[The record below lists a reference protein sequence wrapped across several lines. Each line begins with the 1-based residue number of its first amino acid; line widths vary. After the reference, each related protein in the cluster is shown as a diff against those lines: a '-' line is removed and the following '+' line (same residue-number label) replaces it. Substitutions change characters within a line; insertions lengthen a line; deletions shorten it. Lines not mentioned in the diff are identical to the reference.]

1 MPRRHTRPPRGK
13 SAARYNAVKHGLRS
27 AAIVVPGELRH
38 EWIAFCDTVTAEL
51 APETA
56 IETYLS
62 ANIAALMWRILRIP
76 KAEAALARDGD
87 TVQSGKLCETFKRL
101 AAQFLPEPLAEEQWE
116 TGPDVSSMPV
126 EGTPDPGAE
135 PKEESPISRLITPLN
150 QALDRITRYEQ
161 HLYRQLYSALG
172 HLAALQDRRKRAEA
186 DRARQN

>member
-1 MPRRHTRPPRGK
+1 MPRRRARPPGGE
-13 SAARYNAVKHGLRS
+13 SASRYNAVKHGLRS

-38 EWIAFCDTVTAEL
+38 EWLAFCDTVTAEL

-76 KAEAALARDGD
+76 KAEAALARSGD
-87 TVQSGKLCETFKRL
+87 TMESNAVWEMIHPLL
-101 AAQFLPEPLAEEQWE
+101 AQFLPDPAGEEEHGSEPAMRSVPALA
-116 TGPDVSSMPV
+116 
-126 EGTPDPGAE
+126 TPDPPAE
-135 PKEESPISRLITPLN
+135 PKEENPISRLVTPVN

-161 HLYRQLYSALG
+161 HLYRQLYSALA

-186 DRARQN
+186 NRARQN

>member
-1 MPRRHTRPPRGK
+1 MPRRRPRTPGGK

-38 EWIAFCDTVTAEL
+38 EWLAFCDTVTAEL

-87 TVQSGKLCETFKRL
+87 AVQSREFCESFKEL
-101 AAQFLPEPLAEEQWE
+101 AAQFLP
-116 TGPDVSSMPV
+116 PDVDEGEFTSNWSSVPV
-126 EGTPDPGAE
+126 LPAPEPPAE
-135 PKEESPISRLITPLN
+135 PKEETPISRLITPLN

-161 HLYRQLYSALG
+161 HLYRQLYAALA
-172 HLAALQDRRKRAEA
+172 HLAALQGRRKRAEA
-186 DRARQN
+186 GAAAKN

>member
-1 MPRRHTRPPRGK
+1 MPRRRTRQAGGT
-13 SAARYNAVKHGLRS
+13 SDARYNAVKHGLRS

-38 EWIAFCDTVTAEL
+38 EWLAFCDTVTAEL

-87 TVQSGKLCETFKRL
+87 TVQSGEFYESFKQL
-101 AAQFLPEPLAEEQWE
+101 AAQFLPDGYWE

-126 EGTPDPGAE
+126 EGTPGPPAG
-135 PKEESPISRLITPLN
+135 PKEESPISRLITMN

-161 HLYRQLYSALG
+161 HLYRQLYAALA
-172 HLAALQDRRKRAEA
+172 HLAALQGRRKRAEA
-186 DRARQN
+186 DAAGKN